1 MSTTRKTT
9 KSRKDKFMK
18 EPPQKANPQK
28 RKELILVIGFA
39 VSILLA
45 LCCYLKSAGIVGGA
59 VKNVLLGAFGL
70 PAMALPVVLLVGLIH
85 YLRHNGT
92 FLYQYLFWV
101 TLFCSVCG
109 LFHLFGGKM
118 DAYTPATFY
127 REGVLMIG
135 GGFLGGNIAYGIQS
149 LFGFWGAAVVL
160 LCLVIVFTMLVTN
173 LSLVVI
179 YRKLSAGRRAY
190 MEDRRARLAEAVE
203 ELSAPAPKEPRRKKE
218 KPLVEPTEDAKKLMG
233 DEVIDIPDTR
243 PEEPQGEQLNLF
255 RQEEEEEEAP
265 DVTSAEVA
273 AEIAETPV
281 QTGYIF
287 PPVSLLTRK
296 EKGDTYSEEATAR
309 TAEKLVE
316 TLKSFGV
323 ETTLIG
329 VSHGPSVTRYELQPH
344 SGVKVSKIVNLA
356 DDIALNLAARG
367 VRIEA
372 PIPGKA
378 AVGVEVPNTSV
389 SAVYIREVLENRVFS
404 ESESPLSFVLG
415 RDISGKPVVADIA
428 SMPHLLIAGATGS
441 GKSVCINTM
450 IISLLYKSSPEDVR
464 LLMVDPKVVEL
475 GVYNGIPHLLIPV
488 VTEPKK
494 AAGALAWAVSE
505 MTRRYNLFAEHKAR
519 NITEYNAKVED
530 QNFMEGELETDN
542 DFDIPRMEKLPQIVI
557 IIDELADLMMVASK
571 EVEDHICRLAQM
583 ARAAGM
589 HLVIA
594 TQRPSVDVITGII
607 KANIPSRI
615 AFKVSSQV
623 DSRTILDAAGAEKLL
638 GRGDMLYSPV
648 GVSKP
653 LRMQGAYITEGEVES
668 VIKFVKENYSAVYQ
682 QDIIEQIESGV
693 NIPGNDTRDDE
704 DEMDDQFYEALEA
717 CVESGQ
723 ASATLLQ
730 RKIKV
735 GYARAARIIDQLEDH
750 GFVGPYEG
758 SKPRTVLITRDELN
772 ELLMRRE

>member
-1 MSTTRKTT
+1 MATTRKTT

-18 EPPQKANPQK
+18 EPPKKANPQK

-39 VSILLA
+39 ISVLLG

-59 VKNVLLGAFGL
+59 IKSVLLGAFGI
-70 PAMALPVVLLVGLIH
+70 PAMVLPIVLLVGLVH

-101 TLFCSVCG
+101 LLFCSACG
-109 LFHLFGGKM
+109 LFHLIGGKM

-127 REGVLMIG
+127 REGTLMIG
-135 GGFLGGNIAYGIQS
+135 GGFVGGNIAYGIQS

-160 LCLVIVFTMLVTN
+160 LCLVVVFTMLITN

-179 YRKLSAGRRAY
+179 YRKMSASRRAY
-190 MEDRRARLAEAVE
+190 LEERRARIAEAEE
-203 ELSAPAPKEPRRKKE
+203 ELPAPKEPRKRKE
-218 KPLVEPTEDAKKLMG
+218 KPQPELIEDNQKLKG
-233 DEVIDIPDTR
+233 DEVIDIPAPHT
-243 PEEPQGEQLNLF
+243 EEVQGEQLDLF
-255 RQEEEEEEAP
+255 RQEEEEEEELP
-265 DVTSAEVA
+265 DVTPAEVA

-287 PPVSLLTRK
+287 PPISLLTKK
-296 EKGDTYSEEATAR
+296 EGGSTYSEEATAK
-309 TAEKLVE
+309 TAEKLVD

-519 NITEYNAKVED
+519 NITEYNAKVEE

-542 DFDIPRMEKLPQIVI
+542 DFEVPRMEKLPQIVI

-693 NIPGNDTRDDE
+693 NTAGNDDRDEE
-704 DEMDDQFYEALEA
+704 DEMDEQFYEALEA
-717 CVESGQ
+717 CVETGQ

-758 SKPRTVLITRDELN
+758 SKPRAVLITREELN